1 MNNKVR
7 TITIYLYYAFML
19 ILCGYVIILL
29 GSFIWGEIKTWS
41 SPALPQQTQGSSSA
55 PDDPSTQPNPPSS
68 RQPSSPVWPW
78 LLALA
83 MIIGQVGYAIYG
95 EAFRWPNM
103 FRWLGTL
110 SFAAFALMIAL
121 MISNKKATNEL
132 AGWEI
137 FEILLTPFVGFI
149 SCYLTAHVLET
160 FDKIKENTDRLREAD

>member
-1 MNNKVR
+1 
-7 TITIYLYYAFML
+7 
-19 ILCGYVIILL
+19 
-29 GSFIWGEIKTWS
+29 
-41 SPALPQQTQGSSSA
+41 
-55 PDDPSTQPNPPSS
+55 
-68 RQPSSPVWPW
+68 
-78 LLALA
+78 